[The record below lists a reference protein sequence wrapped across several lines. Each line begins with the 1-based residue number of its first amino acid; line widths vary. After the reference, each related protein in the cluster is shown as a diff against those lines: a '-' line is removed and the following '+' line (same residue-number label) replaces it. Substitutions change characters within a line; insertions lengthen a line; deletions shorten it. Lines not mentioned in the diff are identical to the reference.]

1 MKNIMAQNF
10 YTHILASALGRMHS
24 HCLSSRYYY
33 RHVLSAADATV
44 GLSQV
49 SDADF
54 DRLMNYDDKCFVRPG
69 SKWRREFISR
79 WIKIPGGRSVMAV
92 NHRGDVIGYG
102 CRNPGVFRSKLHFVG
117 PLYADSYAVAWDLIH
132 ELTRDIVGEA
142 ISIFIM

>member
-1 MKNIMAQNF
+1 VWLNITPTQKFDFSETREYMKNIMAQNF

-102 CRNPGVFRSKLHFVG
+102 CRIRMSLEANYTLSDLCTPTRTQLPG
-117 PLYADSYAVAWDLIH
+117 
-132 ELTRDIVGEA
+132 T
-142 ISIFIM
+142 